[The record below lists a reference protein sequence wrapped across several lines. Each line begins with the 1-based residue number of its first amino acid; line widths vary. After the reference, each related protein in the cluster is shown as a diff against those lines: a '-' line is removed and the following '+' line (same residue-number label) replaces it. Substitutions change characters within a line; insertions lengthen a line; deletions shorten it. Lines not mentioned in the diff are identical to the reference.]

1 MGHTALNRQTSSIKM
16 KAIIVLSLICV
27 SQFSSALIAEKRDQ
41 EPECETMGGTC
52 ETKEECHKTMG
63 SMVVEGKC
71 VRQQFDVDAKFCCVK
86 SPGDGSG
93 PGVIAA
99 DAGTPKGGTTCPG
112 HSLEI
117 CIKTCPSSNACI
129 YGGCVRDCTKKCADD
144 IDDCIDDTPDEYDY

>member
-1 MGHTALNRQTSSIKM
+1 MKPWVELAKLKKNVTRLWKAWSSKVI
-16 KAIIVLSLICV
+16 
-27 SQFSSALIAEKRDQ
+27 FSDFLKISEDLKPKNKRLLIA
-41 EPECETMGGTC
+41 
-52 ETKEECHKTMG
+52 
-63 SMVVEGKC
+63 GKC

-129 YGGCVRDCTKKCADD
+129 YGACIRDCTKKCADD